1 MPSVTVVMVEIEV
14 KVAILVLIV
23 MVMVILVLL
32 KKKDH
37 QVKRS
42 SPGNLGLVNLSDVD
56 SSLLERM
63 DNFTNK

>member
-1 MPSVTVVMVEIEV
+1 MVEIEV

-32 KKKDH
+32 KKKRSSK
-37 QVKRS
+37 VKRS